1 MGRATG
7 FEDVPSRYDGVAL
20 EEQVLALWRE
30 HDVFNEA
37 QRLSEGRPLYCWN
50 EGPPT
55 ANGRPGIHHVLARTF
70 KDVFPRFKH
79 MQGYHCPRK
88 AGWDTHGL
96 PVEHE
101 IEKELGIFDK
111 AEIERRVGVAEFTRR
126 CRESVMRYIGDWEK
140 MTERMG
146 FWVNMRDAYYTLD
159 NAFIESVWWL
169 LRQIWDK
176 GLIYQ
181 GYKVVPYDPRIGAT
195 LSSHEVAL
203 GYKEVEDP
211 SIHVRFPVE
220 GEERTSFLVWT
231 TTPWTLPSNLALA
244 VHPEVDYVYA
254 RVKGDGEEGETL
266 ILAEALAGSALRDD
280 GYTVEKRVKG
290 ADLEGMRYVR
300 LFDHLPAEGPI
311 CRVWAADFVTVEDGT
326 GIVHCAPAYGEDD
339 IRLCQA
345 KGLPVVHG
353 VGLDGCFVP
362 EVEPVAGKFFKDADP
377 ILIALLE
384 ERGLMYRSER
394 YRHNYPH
401 GWRTG
406 DPLIYYAKHAW
417 YIETSRFRD
426 RMVALNRTIHWVPE
440 TIRDGRFG
448 NWLANNVDWA
458 LSRERFWGTPLPV
471 WTDGEGGFMCIGSV
485 AELESLCGR
494 SLRNVDLHRPAVD
507 EITFTHPDTGRTW
520 RRVPEVID
528 CWFDSGA
535 MSYAQF
541 HYPFENRE
549 RFENRFPADY
559 ICEAIDQ
566 TRGWFYS
573 LHAIAALVSDSVA
586 YRNCVCLAHI
596 VDKDGRKMS
605 KSQGN
610 IVDPYDVFDHV
621 GADPLRW
628 YLACR
633 IAPEVQKRISVDFVR
648 DVASGFINTWWNTY
662 AFFVMYA
669 KLDKVDLGRGAC
681 GGTRER
687 QVRESDANL
696 DAVGPGRD
704 VRGVARE
711 RQVRE
716 SGANLDAVDP
726 GRDVPLAER
735 PEIDRWA
742 LALLHRTV
750 VEVTEALE
758 GYDVLAAGKAI
769 ESFVDQLSNW
779 YVRRNRRRFWKAAA
793 GRDKQAAYLTLYE
806 CLHTANRL
814 MAPIMPFISEAVHQ
828 NLVRGVDA
836 TACLSVHMSAWPKPD
851 PEARDDALLAEIDA
865 VQRVVGLGRAARN
878 RSGVRVRQPLSRLL
892 VRTPGETEAAV
903 LARFDAQILE
913 ELNVKALE
921 MLAPD
926 AELVGYRIK
935 PNLPRLGKRYGK
947 RIPAIRA
954 ALANAD
960 AGAIAAAVAAGRTF
974 AVEIALSGGGSSGE
988 AAGGGA
994 GSSGEAAGGETVSG
1008 AGSSAEAAVGEAV
1021 SGAGLPA
1028 EAAGSEALTF
1038 EPEDVLVETTSA
1050 EGYACAEEGGWLV
1063 GLDTTL
1069 TDALEREGLAREL
1082 VRTVQEAR
1090 KQAGLEVSDRITLR
1104 IDGSAGV
1111 AAALDAHR
1119 GYVMEETLATG
1130 WGGADWPPAY
1140 SVEHALGAE
1149 RWTIG
1154 LARVEGR

>member
-1 MGRATG
+1 MA
-7 FEDVPSRYDGVAL
+7 FDDVPSRYDGVKL
-20 EEQVLALWRE
+20 EEDVLALWRR
-30 HDVFNEA
+30 HDMFNEA
-37 QRLSEGRPLYCWN
+37 QRRSEGRPLYCWN

-70 KDVFPRFKH
+70 KDIFPRFKH

-126 CRESVMRYIGDWEK
+126 CRESVMRYIGDWER

-146 FWVNMRDAYYTLD
+146 FWVNMGDAYYTLD
-159 NAFIESVWWL
+159 NAYIESVWWL
-169 LRQIWDK
+169 LRRIWDK
-176 GLIYQ
+176 GFIYQ

-211 SIHVRFPVE
+211 SIYVRFPVE
-220 GEERTSFLVWT
+220 GEEETSFLVWT

-244 VHPEVDYVYA
+244 VHPEVDYAFVRTRSA
-254 RVKGDGEEGETL
+254 CSASSPGSVPLAGEIL
-266 ILAEALAGSALRDD
+266 ILAEALVGAVLGGAE
-280 GYTVEKRVKG
+280 YTIEKRVKG
-290 ADLEGMRYVR
+290 ADLEGMRYTR

-311 CRVWAADFVTVEDGT
+311 CQVWAAGFVTIEDGT
-326 GIVHCAPAYGEDD
+326 GVVHCAPAYGEDD
-339 IRLCQA
+339 IRLGQS

-377 ILIALLE
+377 ILIADLE
-384 ERGLMYRSER
+384 NRGLMFRSER
-394 YRHNYPH
+394 YLHSYPH

-417 YIETSRFRD
+417 YIATSRIRE
-426 RMVALNRTIHWVPE
+426 RMVELNRTIHWVPE

-471 WTDGEGGFMCIGSV
+471 WTDGDGDFMCIGSI

-494 SLRNVDLHRPAVD
+494 SLEEVDLHRPAVD
-507 EITFTHPDTGRTW
+507 EITFVHPDNGRTY

-549 RFENRFPADY
+549 LFESRFPADY

-573 LHAIAALVSDSVA
+573 LHAIAALVSDRVA

-596 VDKDGRKMS
+596 VDRDGRKMS

-633 IAPEVQKRISVDFVR
+633 VAPEVQKRISVDIVR

-662 AFFVMYA
+662 AFFVLYA
-669 KLDKVDLGRGAC
+669 KLDRVDVN
-681 GGTRER
+681 
-687 QVRESDANL
+687 Q
-696 DAVGPGRD
+696 
-704 VRGVARE
+704 
-711 RQVRE
+711 
-716 SGANLDAVDP
+716 
-726 GRDVPLAER
+726 DVPLAER

-742 LALLHRTV
+742 LALLHETV
-750 VEVTEALE
+750 ADVTGALE
-758 GYDVLAAGKAI
+758 AYDALAAGRAL

-793 GRDKQAAYLTLYE
+793 GDDKQAAYLTLYE
-806 CLHTANRL
+806 CLHTVNRL
-814 MAPIMPFISEAVHQ
+814 MAPIMPFITEAVHR
-828 NLVRGVDA
+828 NLVRGVDEA
-836 TACLSVHMSAWPKPD
+836 APLSVHMSEWPAPD
-851 PEARDDALLAEIDA
+851 PAARDDALIAEIDV

-878 RSGVRVRQPLSRLL
+878 RSGLRVRQPLSRLL
-892 VRTPGETEAAV
+892 VRVPDEASAAIV
-903 LARFDAQILE
+903 ARHEGQILD
-913 ELNVKALE
+913 ELNVKAVE
-921 MLAPD
+921 RLAPD
-926 AELVGYRIK
+926 AKLVSYRIK
-935 PNLPRLGKRYGK
+935 PNLPRIGKRYG
-947 RIPAIRA
+947 RRVPAIRD

-960 AGAIAAAVAAGRTF
+960 ASAIAAAVATGRAFTLDV
-974 AVEIALSGGGSSGE
+974 ARSD
-988 AAGGGA
+988 A
-994 GSSGEAAGGETVSG
+994 GSSDGARSDSGPPGGAAGGET
-1008 AGSSAEAAVGEAV
+1008 
-1021 SGAGLPA
+1021 
-1028 EAAGSEALTF
+1028 LTF
-1038 EPEDVLVETTSA
+1038 ETEDVLVETTSA
-1050 EGYACAEEGGWLV
+1050 GGYACAEEGGYLV
-1063 GLDTTL
+1063 GLDTAL
-1069 TDALEREGLAREL
+1069 TEALEREGLAREL

-1090 KQAGLEVSDRITLR
+1090 KQAGLDVSDRIRLR
-1104 IDGSAGV
+1104 IEGSPDV

-1119 GYVMEETLATG
+1119 AYVMEETLATG
-1130 WGGADWPPAY
+1130 WGEADWSPAY
-1140 SVEHALGAE
+1140 SVEHTLGTG

-1154 LARVEGR
+1154 LARVDGGEPPERRQSTGQGRRGGSSHAASNAAQAAANGSIGGR